1 MFGLGMSE
9 LILVAVVA
17 LLVIGPKRLPDV
29 AKSLGKGYGEF
40 RRSFSD
46 FKESVNLDDT
56 MNPTQ
61 KKTDANNNSSHA
73 SKEVVAVEKYK
84 EEWKTKLPNTKSKK
98 TSNVNDSSDKG
109 S

>member
-9 LILVAVVA
+9 LILIAVVA

-29 AKSLGKGYGEF
+29 AKSIGKGYGEF

-46 FKESVNLDDT
+46 FKESVNLDET
-56 MNPTQ
+56 INPTDR
-61 KKTDANNNSSHA
+61 KTDTNNSSTT
-73 SKEVVAVEKYK
+73 KEVVAVEKYK
-84 EEWKTKLPNTKSKK
+84 NEWKAKLPDTKTKK
-98 TSNVNDSSDKG
+98 TPDVNDNSDKG

>member
-9 LILVAVVA
+9 LILIAVVA

-46 FKESVNLDDT
+46 FKESVNMDDT
-56 MNPTQ
+56 LNPTDR
-61 KKTDANNNSSHA
+61 KTDANNSNSP

-84 EEWKTKLPNTKSKK
+84 NEWKAKLPDTKLKK
-98 TSNVNDSSDKG
+98 TSNVNDNSDQG

>member
-9 LILVAVVA
+9 LILIAVVA
-17 LLVIGPKRLPDV
+17 LLVIGPKKLPDV

-46 FKESVNLDDT
+46 FKESVNMDDT
-56 MNPTQ
+56 LNPND
-61 KKTDANNNSSHA
+61 KKTDANNSSRA

-84 EEWKTKLPNTKSKK
+84 QEWKTKLPNTKSKK
-98 TSNVNDSSDKG
+98 TSDVNDSSDKG